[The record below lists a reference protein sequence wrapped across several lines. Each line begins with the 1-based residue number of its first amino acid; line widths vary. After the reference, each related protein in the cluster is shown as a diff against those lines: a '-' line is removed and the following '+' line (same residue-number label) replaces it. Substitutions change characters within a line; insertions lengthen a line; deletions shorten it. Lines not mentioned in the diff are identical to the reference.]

1 MVRRAAAV
9 LAIGIAA
16 LAAGAVVHVRRGSHD
31 AAPPD
36 DADLA
41 IVAEPVPDST
51 NGLHILATTV
61 GSLPWSEADEE
72 RLHAMRLRGE
82 FDEPFVRELVAR
94 ADRALAG
101 LDSALA
107 APAFASP
114 PMERMD
120 GAVPD
125 FASWIRVGQIAGYRA
140 GLRAQDG
147 DLAGALDGAL
157 VPLRFANRVL
167 ADPSAVLVHALVS
180 TRIKTSGMWAFQTA
194 LAWAAPTAE
203 QSREIARR
211 IGAERIDPGAW
222 RAMWAREYALEKVAL
237 HAPAPGDFGVRAV
250 WPPFVPELYLYQPN
264 ATTALFADLIREL
277 RSYAAG
283 PCSAIRA
290 PIPHPSGAAL
300 TLDALLRPNAMGRAT
315 FAESSRHLRYYEL
328 RRCRSDADLAALQAL
343 VGLRAWLGS
352 HGTLPPTLD
361 ALVPE
366 FLDSVPADPYGDR
379 PLGYDA
385 ELRRLSSVGSR
396 LDVDPGG
403 VAGENPAFAREA
415 SWNLPF

>member
-1 MVRRAAAV
+1 MLRRATAV
-9 LAIGIAA
+9 LAIGVAA
-16 LAAGAVVHVRRGSHD
+16 LAAAAVVHVRLGSQD

-41 IVAEPVPDST
+41 IAAPPVPDSA
-51 NGLHILATTV
+51 NGFHILATTI
-61 GSLPWSEADEE
+61 GSLSWSEADDE
-72 RLHAMRLRGE
+72 RLKAMRLRGE
-82 FDEPFVRELVAR
+82 FDEPFVRELVSR
-94 ADRALAG
+94 NDRALAG

-114 PMERMD
+114 PMERID

-125 FASWIRVGQIAGYRA
+125 FESWIRIGQIAGYRA

-147 DLAGALDGAL
+147 DLAGALDGAR

-167 ADPSAVLVHALVS
+167 ADPSAVLVHAMVS
-180 TRIKTSGMWAFQTA
+180 TRIKTSATWAFQTA

-203 QSREIARR
+203 QSREVARR
-211 IGAERIDPGAW
+211 IGAERIDPGSW
-222 RAMWAREYALEKVAL
+222 RAMWAREYALEKAAL
-237 HAPAPGDFGVRAV
+237 RAPTLDPGMRAE
-250 WPPFVPELYLYQPN
+250 WPPFLPESYLYHEN
-264 ATTALFADLIREL
+264 ATVSLFADLTREL
-277 RSYAAG
+277 QSYAAG

-290 PIPHPSGAAL
+290 PLPGPSGTGLA
-300 TLDALLRPNAMGRAT
+300 LDALLRPNAMGRAT
-315 FAESSRHLRYYEL
+315 FAESSRQLRYYEL

-343 VGLRAWLGS
+343 VGLRAWLGR
-352 HGTLPPTLD
+352 HETLPPNLD

-366 FLDSVPADPYGDR
+366 FLDAVPADPYGDR

-396 LDVDPGG
+396 LDVDSGE
-403 VAGENPAFAREA
+403 AAAENPAFAREA